1 MAAQQQPDLNTISS
15 GASAT
20 LVKNGQTLLSNKTNA
35 SNHSIQAHIEAA
47 RKKVQH
53 IQNTP
58 PATNNNFNYTANSI
72 PEDIAGESSVFEV

>member
-53 IQNTP
+53 IQNTS
-58 PATNNNFNYTANSI
+58 PANNNFNYTANSI

>member
-35 SNHSIQAHIEAA
+35 SNHSVQAHIEAA

-53 IQNTP
+53 IQNTS
-58 PATNNNFNYTANSI
+58 PANKNFNYTANSI
-72 PEDIAGESSVFEV
+72 PEDIEGESSVFEV